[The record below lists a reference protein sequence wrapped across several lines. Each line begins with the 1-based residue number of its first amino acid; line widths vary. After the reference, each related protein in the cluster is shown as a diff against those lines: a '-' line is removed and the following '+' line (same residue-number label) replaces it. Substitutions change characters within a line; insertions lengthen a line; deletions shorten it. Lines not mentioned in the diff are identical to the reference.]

1 MTQKKLLKISTS
13 IVSRRVQNYWYRQG
27 FIKYFFVLFL
37 IVFGYRIVTINQ
49 LHAGDVSIQEKGNKQ
64 AVDEVLNKA
73 RRGDIL
79 DRNGNV
85 LASNLILKKVN
96 LDPTQVQPEFIPKL
110 AEALEMPEKE
120 LRSAITKKLNGKTG
134 RKYLIIRKNLELT
147 SAVLKNLKDLT
158 KIKLK
163 ICTTKQ
169 KKVKLSLFDRALV
182 MINIK
187 KNEPI
192 YISSTDCKKRKINGV
207 ALEEDTRRYYPKS
220 ASLAPLLG
228 RINHNKQGAEGI
240 EREFEYILAG
250 QDGILQLNF
259 DQESQGSYFNPIMTS
274 KVKHGENIE
283 LTIDSNIQYHAY
295 TAIKKSVNYHDA
307 DSGSAIILAPNG
319 EILAMVNYPADDP
332 NDKSTYNAE
341 NYRNRVLSDKVEP
354 GSTMKPF
361 TMLLALDQGKIK
373 ATEDELIDV
382 TKRIGH
388 IKPDGKYKQMT
399 IKKILQKSHNLGTVN
414 VSERLNKEDMYN
426 TWNKLGFGRSLGLI
440 PSIENSGSLRHF
452 ESWGVADKR
461 TLSFGHG
468 PMETNLAQL
477 ARAYLVFANQGAV
490 PPLKLLKNAITPDEM
505 TQVFSKEATYRIA
518 ELLDAVVTW
527 KGSGYRAR
535 IKGYDVAGKTG
546 TAEMVVNGSYNK
558 KGAKRTFFTGF
569 VPVKK
574 PKYIMAVRL
583 DYPKKCYNYYN
594 SNNRGKC
601 EGSNSAAITFRVAM
615 ENILSNDQS
624 IKTNKKK
631 IDHYLDLPF

>member
-1 MTQKKLLKISTS
+1 M
-13 IVSRRVQNYWYRQG
+13 QNYWYRQG
-27 FIKYFFVLFL
+27 FIKYFFILFL

-49 LHAGDVSIQEKGNKQ
+49 LHAGDISIQEKGNKQ
-64 AVDEVLNKA
+64 ADDKVRNKA

-110 AEALEMPEKE
+110 AEALEMSEKE
-120 LRSAITKKLNGKTG
+120 LRSSITEKLKGKTG

-147 SAVLKNLKDLT
+147 SAVLKNLKDLE
-158 KIKLK
+158 KVKLK

-169 KKVKLSLFDRALV
+169 KKIKLSLFDRALV

-228 RINHNKQGAEGI
+228 RINHDKQGAFGI
-240 EREFEYILAG
+240 EREFEHILAG
-250 QDGILQLNF
+250 QNGILQLNF
-259 DQESQGSYFNPIMTS
+259 DQESQGSYFNPVMTK
-274 KVKHGENIE
+274 KVKHGKNIE

-295 TAIKKSVNYHDA
+295 AAIKKSVNYHDA

-332 NDKSTYNAE
+332 NDKSIYNDE
-341 NYRNRVLSDKVEP
+341 NYRNRVLSDIVEP

-361 TMLLALDQGKIK
+361 TMLLALDQNKIT
-373 ATEDELIDV
+373 ATEDECFDV
-382 TKRIGH
+382 TKRM
-388 IKPDGKYKQMT
+388 KYVKREGDYTCMT
-399 IKKILQKSHNLGTVN
+399 VKKILQKSHNQGTVI
-414 VSERLNKEDMYN
+414 VSEKLTKEDTYN
-426 TWNKLGFGRSLGLI
+426 TWRKLGFGRPLGLI
-440 PSIENSGSLRHF
+440 PNIENSGSLRHF
-452 ESWGVADKR
+452 NTWGLADKR
-461 TLSFGHG
+461 TLSFGYG
-468 PMETNLAQL
+468 PMNANLAQL
-477 ARAYLVFANQGAV
+477 ARAYLVFANEGSI
-490 PPLKLLKNAITPDEM
+490 PPLKLLKDASTFDKTI
-505 TQVFSKEATYRIA
+505 QVFSKDTTHKIA
-518 ELLDAVVTW
+518 NLLDSVVTW
-527 KGSGYRAR
+527 KGTGYRAR

-569 VPVKK
+569 VPVKQ
-574 PKYIMAVRL
+574 PRYIMAIRL
-583 DYPKKCYNYYN
+583 DHPKKCYNYYN
-594 SNNRGKC
+594 PDERNKC
-601 EGSNSAAITFRVAM
+601 GGANSAAMTFRVAM